1 METHLKPILSILIP
15 STTDRKEMTD
25 KLYHYLQ
32 AQVLF
37 SNLDEKVE
45 IIVDMDNKEVSIGA
59 KRQRMIE
66 KAKGKYVVQIDSDD
80 WIPDDY
86 LQVIIPELQKDPD
99 CIGHRIEC
107 SGTPG
112 TTESV
117 SSAYEKWCEK
127 QHGFDYIRTPY
138 PKVPIKRDICLA
150 VGYKD
155 QRYGEDHN
163 FAIRLKQSGLIHS
176 EIYIDQVL
184 YFYRYKF
191 APHAQKYGLNRQT
204 RNR

>member
-1 METHLKPILSILIP
+1 MILLSILIP
-15 STTDRKEMTD
+15 STFDRQAMTD
-25 KLYHYLQ
+25 KLSGYITSQIHLWEFYD
-32 AQVLF
+32 QVEL
-37 SNLDEKVE
+37 V
-45 IIVDMDNKEVSIGA
+45 VDMDNKEVSIGA

-86 LQVIIPELQKDPD
+86 LQVVLPELQKDPD

-127 QHGFDYIRTPY
+127 KHGFDYIRTPY

-150 VGYKD
+150 VGYRD
-155 QRYGEDHN
+155 MRYGEDHN

-191 APHAQKYGLNRQT
+191 APHSKKYGIR
-204 RNR
+204 

>member
-1 METHLKPILSILIP
+1 
-15 STTDRKEMTD
+15 MTD

-66 KAKGKYVVQIDSDD
+66 AAKGEYVVMIDSDD

-86 LQVIIPELQKDPD
+86 VQSVMAVLEDGPD
-99 CIGHRIEC
+99 CVGHKIQC
-107 SGTPG
+107 SGTSG
-112 TTESV
+112 KTESV
-117 SSAYEKWCEK
+117 SIKYSEWCEK
-127 QHGFDYIRTPY
+127 RFGFDYIRTPY
-138 PKVPIKRDICLA
+138 AKVPIKKSICLEI
-150 VGYKD
+150 GYKD
-155 QRYGEDHN
+155 LRYGEDHD
-163 FAIRLKQSGLIHS
+163 FSKRLKSSRLIKK
-176 EIYIDQVL
+176 ETYISKVL

-191 APHAQKYGLNRQT
+191 QEHNIKYGIK
-204 RNR
+204 